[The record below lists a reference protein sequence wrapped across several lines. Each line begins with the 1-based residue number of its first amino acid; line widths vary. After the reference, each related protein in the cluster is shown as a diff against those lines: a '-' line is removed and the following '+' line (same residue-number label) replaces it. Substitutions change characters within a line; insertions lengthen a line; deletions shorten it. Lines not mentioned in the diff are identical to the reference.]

1 LLLLWVLL
9 LFVVGGGGG
18 KKAGGRGRNYLRA
31 IRNNF
36 FYRAKF
42 SIIAHFHRALEAGTT
57 SRARHRARHWDQ

>member
-1 LLLLWVLL
+1 VAPVAAEGDAVDFLAYDGAGIFLRVLLLLWVL

-36 FYRAKF
+36 F
-42 SIIAHFHRALEAGTT
+42 IARNFP
-57 SRARHRARHWDQ
+57 